1 MVETISPVVHGGR
14 GARYRLSVLLHTL
27 GAVLAASAFGAVL
40 GGAGAVL
47 WAPWGR
53 WGLVA
58 LAVVAAAYALR
69 EAAGV
74 PVPIPDRAR
83 QVPDWWRTFYSPG
96 TAAFLYGMG
105 LGVGFLTFLSYGT
118 FVAVAAAAVAS
129 GSPLA
134 GAALCA
140 PFGLARG
147 LSIVVANG
155 TLGSR
160 GPGTA
165 VGTLEELATTRL
177 PRAANALALAG
188 VTVSAAAAAALSA

>member
-14 GARYRLSVLLHTL
+14 GTRYRLSVLLHTL

-47 WAPWGR
+47 RAPWGR

-147 LSIVVANG
+147 LSIAVANG

-188 VTVSAAAAAALSA
+188 VTVSAAAGALSA